1 MPAEHVDSRPG
12 TGEWSDRAPGDGAD
26 ADAPRCA
33 TCGRLLADPASKV
46 RGLGPVCARRLGGR
60 TAARASPAAPT
71 TAPVPH
77 IPGQTA
83 LPLQPFQPTLESL

>member
-1 MPAEHVDSRPG
+1 MAAFRSG
-12 TGEWSDRAPGDGAD
+12 TGERSARAPGAD

-33 TCGRLLADPASKV
+33 ACGRLLADPASKA
-46 RGLGPVCARRLGGR
+46 RGLGPHCARRLGGR
-60 TAARASPAAPT
+60 RAARASPAAPT